1 MADSSETVESRGD
14 SRKGNVSRR
23 ELFCPHCDCLIPK
36 TTYYRHREQFYDPI
50 QEVWLSAVELNT
62 TTTMP
67 AADADSECEKM
78 DFATF
83 GEETFPIEDEGEA
96 EVTTE
101 VIASTEG

>member
-1 MADSSETVESRGD
+1 M
-14 SRKGNVSRR
+14 
-23 ELFCPHCDCLIPK
+23 
-36 TTYYRHREQFYDPI
+36 
-50 QEVWLSAVELNT
+50 WLSAVELNT